1 MDERDRRALKAVVA
15 VFLLIILLLAI
26 MTPSF
31 REQMQNLLENPS
43 IREYPVSADFTL
55 ERTITISGNLHDWTI
70 DFPKPESISDT
81 AGNYV
86 QEIKSIQYNP
96 QPTSTDTKYG
106 TPWLTWEGGSLTG
119 TTTITVVYKV
129 FSKTMVWDVTSK
141 DCGPVS
147 EIPQDLKNKY
157 LGDEW
162 KIRPSDPQIK
172 ALSRQ
177 IVGSDPNPNVYDAT
191 KAIYDWM
198 VNNLTYRTG
207 ISGEP
212 QDCVETLDHRYGDCD
227 DQSIL
232 FASLARAAGIPAWLK
247 FGALYDSM
255 GGQWGGHGWL
265 LFYMPMKDGSSGTV
279 AVDVVNKE
287 YLVRDCLRFSEWE
300 SDGNGTH
307 LEDYYYTFHA
317 HLSGSAQPD
326 FSDQYE
332 SLSLQES
339 PEKVRV
345 YGEHSTPGFDITP
358 LVISIVASVSLL
370 AVVRRRRIG

>member
-26 MTPSF
+26 MTPAV
-31 REQMQNLLENPS
+31 RQQMENLLENPS

-55 ERTITISGNLHDWTI
+55 ERTITISGNLNDWTI
-70 DFPKPESISDT
+70 DFPVPESISDT

-86 QEIKSIQYNP
+86 QEIKSIDYNP

-106 TPWLTWEGGSLTG
+106 TPWATWQGGPLQG
-119 TTTITVVYKV
+119 TTTITVVYRV
-129 FSKTMVWDVTSK
+129 YSKTMVWDVTSE
-141 DCGPVS
+141 DCGRVS
-147 EIPQDLKNKY
+147 DIPSDLKTTY

-177 IVGSDPNPNVYDAT
+177 IVGTDPNPNVYDAT

-207 ISGEP
+207 GSGEP
-212 QDCVETLDHRYGDCD
+212 QDCVETLNNRYGDCD

-265 LFYMPMKDGSSGTV
+265 IFYMPMKDGNSGTV

-317 HLSGSAQPD
+317 HLLGGSQPD
-326 FSDQYE
+326 FSDVYT

-339 PEKVRV
+339 PDKVRV
-345 YGEHSTPGFDITP
+345 YGEHSTPGFDIG
-358 LVISIVASVSLL
+358 SVALSLIATVSL
-370 AVVRRRRIG
+370 AAIMRRRSHT

>member
-26 MTPSF
+26 MTPAV
-31 REQMQNLLENPS
+31 RQQLENILENPS
-43 IREYPVSADFTL
+43 IREYPASADFTL
-55 ERTITISGNLHDWTI
+55 ERTITISGSLNDWTI
-70 DFPKPESISDT
+70 DFPVPESISDT

-86 QEIKSIQYNP
+86 QEIKSIDYDP
-96 QPTSTDTKYG
+96 QPTATEQRYG
-106 TPWLTWEGGSLTG
+106 TPWVTWEGGPLRG

-129 FSKTMVWDVTSK
+129 YSKTMVWDVTSE
-141 DCGPVS
+141 DCGRVS
-147 EIPQDLKNKY
+147 DIPQDLKNTY

-162 KIRPSDPQIK
+162 KIRPSDPQIR

-177 IVGSDPNPNVYDAT
+177 IVGDDPNPNVYDAT

-212 QDCVETLDHRYGDCD
+212 QDCVETLNNRYGDCD

-255 GGQWGGHGWL
+255 AGQWGGHGWL
-265 LFYMPMKDGSSGTV
+265 LFYMPLKDGNSGTV

-287 YLVRDCLRFSEWE
+287 YLVRDCFRFSEWE

-317 HLSGSAQPD
+317 HLSGPSQPE
-326 FSDQYE
+326 FSDVYT

-345 YGEHSTPGFDITP
+345 YGEHSTPGFDLAP
-358 LVISIVASVSLL
+358 FAISVMAAVSLMAL
-370 AVVRRRRIG
+370 VRRRSGR